1 MAEELTQEE
10 IATLAKIGISDEED
24 VLIVKERIASD
35 RKARNVKAIND
46 RYAALI
52 RAKNDEITT
61 LNQQRE
67 TEIAELG

>member
-35 RKARNVKAIND
+35 KKARKVKEINN
-46 RYAALI
+46 RYAVLI

-67 TEIAELG
+67 TEIAELV